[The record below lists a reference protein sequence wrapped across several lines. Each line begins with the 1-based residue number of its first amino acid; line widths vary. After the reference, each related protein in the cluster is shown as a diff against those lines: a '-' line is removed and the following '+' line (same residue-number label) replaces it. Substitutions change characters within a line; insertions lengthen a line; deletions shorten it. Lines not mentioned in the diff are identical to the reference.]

1 VHRVS
6 SVALVFKKPLFLLPS
21 ILLCRDRCMI
31 LRISLADVSVHVVC
45 NAVQV
50 TRRSIGIRPDRDNRY
65 HQTIDNVVV
74 GFDLAPPQLDR
85 GRVCK

>member
-1 VHRVS
+1 
-6 SVALVFKKPLFLLPS
+6 
-21 ILLCRDRCMI
+21 MI